1 MTESKAKERLTG
13 DRGDSKVAEAAVV
26 EYIVSGREDPAVST
40 ISSKNQ
46 ITLPVHL
53 LREMG
58 LAAGDRLA
66 VSREGNRLILR
77 ARPKDW
83 IRYHAGSLAG
93 LYGESREEEDEYL
106 RELRAGDTDRERAIE
121 EAWTGREP
129 PAEPQP

>member
-1 MTESKAKERLTG
+1 
-13 DRGDSKVAEAAVV
+13 VAEAAA
-26 EYIVSGREDPAVST
+26 EYIVSGGRDEPAVST

-46 ITLPVHL
+46 ITLPAQL

-66 VSREGNRLILR
+66 MTREGNKLILR

-93 LYGESREEEDEYL
+93 LYGDSPEEQDQYL
-106 RELRAGDTDRERAIE
+106 RDLRESDGERDRAIE
-121 EAWTGREP
+121 EAWSGREP
-129 PAEPQP
+129 PSQP

>member
-1 MTESKAKERLTG
+1 MSDLTKH
-13 DRGDSKVAEAAVV
+13 DEMHRRAEAAV
-26 EYIVSGREDPAVST
+26 EYIVGGKEEPAVST

-46 ITLPVHL
+46 ITLPAHL

-66 VSREGNRLILR
+66 VSREGNKLILR
-77 ARPKDW
+77 ARPRDW

-93 LYGESREEEDEYL
+93 LYGNSREEQDQYL
-106 RELRAGDTDRERAIE
+106 RELREDDAERERAIE

-129 PAEPQP
+129 PAQPRP

>member
-1 MTESKAKERLTG
+1 LTREKG
-13 DRGDSKVAEAAVV
+13 RRKVSEAAV
-26 EYIVSGREDPAVST
+26 EYIVSSKEEPAVST

-46 ITLPVHL
+46 ITLPAHL

-66 VSREGNRLILR
+66 LTREGNRLILR

-93 LYGESREEEDEYL
+93 LYGGSREEEDAYL
-106 RELRAGDTDRERAIE
+106 RELREADTERDHAVE
-121 EAWTGREP
+121 EAWSGREP
-129 PAEPQP
+129 PAQP

>member
-1 MTESKAKERLTG
+1 MTKE
-13 DRGDSKVAEAAVV
+13 DNKSKVPLRRIREAVLKYG
-26 EYIVSGREDPAVST
+26 EPHREEPAMST

-66 VSREGNRLILR
+66 VTREGSRLVLR

-83 IRYHAGSLAG
+83 VKYHGGSLSG
-93 LYGESREEEDEYL
+93 RYGSTADEVEDYVRQLREDGREEE
-106 RELRAGDTDRERAIE
+106 IE
-121 EAWTGREP
+121 EAWDGQR
-129 PAEPQP
+129 PAVEE